1 MKLKCSDT
9 SKALYE
15 RACKVIPGGVNSPV
29 RAFRAVSS
37 TPLFIAR
44 GRGPCIYDVDGTC
57 YIDYVGSW
65 GPLIL
70 GHAHPSVVDA
80 VRNAIQR
87 GFSFGAP
94 TELECELAERVVAVV
109 PSIEKVRMV
118 NSGTEAVM
126 SAVRLARGFTGRDI
140 VIKFAGCYHG
150 HVDGLLIA
158 AGSGPATFGHPT
170 TPGVPDGYA
179 RHTLVVPYNDL
190 DALREAA
197 GAHADNLACVI
208 LEPIAGNMGVVPP
221 AEGFLEGVREICNSV
236 GALLI
241 FDEVITGFRVAP
253 GGAQERYGVTP
264 DLTTLGKILGGGFP
278 VGAFGGRAEIM
289 DRLSP
294 DGDVYQAG
302 TLSGNPIAMAAGIA
316 TLKELAKEG
325 VYERLSQTAERLGSA
340 IEDAAHQAGVT
351 ITTTRVGSMMG
362 LFFADGPVR
371 NFDDVSRCDT
381 DLFARYFRALLARGI
396 YIAPSQFEAGFVS
409 LAHDDDVID
418 KTARSIREAFA
429 EIGA

>member
-44 GRGPCIYDVDGTC
+44 GQGPCIYDVDGTC

>member
-1 MKLKCSDT
+1 MESRCTDR

-15 RACKVIPGGVNSPV
+15 RARKVIPGGVNSPV
-29 RAFRAVSS
+29 RAFRAVGS
-37 TPLFIAR
+37 TPLFITR
-44 GRGPCIYDVDGTC
+44 GEGPYVYDADGTR

-80 VRNAIQR
+80 VRKAAEQ

-94 TELECELAERVVAVV
+94 TELECKLAEMVTGLV

-118 NSGTEAVM
+118 SSGTEAVM
-126 SAVRLARGFTGRDI
+126 SAIRLARGFTGRDI

-170 TPGVPDGYA
+170 TPGVPEGYA
-179 RHTLVVPYNDL
+179 KNTLVVAYNDL

-197 GAHADNLACVI
+197 RAHADNLACVI

-221 AEGFLEGVREICNSV
+221 AEGFLEGVREICDEAR
-236 GALLI
+236 ALLI

-253 GGAQERYGVTP
+253 GGAQELYGVTP

-289 DRLSP
+289 DGLSP
-294 DGDVYQAG
+294 DGAVYQAG
-302 TLSGNPIAMAAGIA
+302 TLSGNPIAMASGIA

-325 VYERLSQTAERLGSA
+325 VYGRLSEAAGRLGGM
-340 IEDAAHQAGVT
+340 IEAAAGDAGVT
-351 ITTTRVGSMMG
+351 VTTMRVGSMMG
-362 LFFADGPVR
+362 LFFADGPIR

-381 DLFARYFRALLARGI
+381 TLFARYFHALLARGI

-409 LAHDDDVID
+409 LAHGGDVIEE
-418 KTARSIREAFA
+418 TGGCVREAFG
-429 EIGA
+429 EIRL